1 MGSVSSR
8 QKSTAA
14 LTELPTCA
22 TFWEERLSPQRVV
35 SALAVIKL
43 AGSRVRLTTT
53 STRQTA

>member
-1 MGSVSSR
+1 VSSR

-14 LTELPTCA
+14 LTDTPICE
-22 TFWEERLSPQRVV
+22 TFWEERLSPHRVV
-35 SALAVIKL
+35 SALAVMKL

>member
-1 MGSVSSR
+1 MGSVSSK

-14 LTELPTCA
+14 LTDTPICA
-22 TFWEERLSPQRVV
+22 TFWEDRLSPQRVV